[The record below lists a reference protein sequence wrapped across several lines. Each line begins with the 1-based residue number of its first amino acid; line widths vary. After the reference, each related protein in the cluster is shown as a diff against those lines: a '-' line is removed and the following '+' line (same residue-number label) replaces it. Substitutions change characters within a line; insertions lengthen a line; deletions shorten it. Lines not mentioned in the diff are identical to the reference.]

1 MKDKLRNPWFWI
13 GMISVIFASAGIEV
27 ATLTS
32 WPLLAAALIGIVNNP
47 FCLMCVVVALVSI
60 WNDNS
65 TSGLDGADKIKS
77 MFKINK

>member
-27 ATLTS
+27 STLTS
-32 WPLLAAALIGIVNNP
+32 WPLLATALIGIVNNP

-65 TSGLDGADKIKS
+65 TSGLDGADKIKNV
-77 MFKINK
+77 FKIKK